1 MASGSKLVTKS
12 GGKTSEPGVTRKPVV
27 AGGKPPIKSALKPP
41 VKMIKG
47 KATTSGG
54 KPKSLASKRS
64 DSDEDDDSEED
75 DDEDDS
81 EESSDDDSDDHSKK
95 TSKKPLA
102 GGKKPVLKPGAVR
115 NPIGGARP
123 PRPAIITRPGVPTQ
137 PFRPVAPR
145 ILFTPR
151 TQARP
156 PTPGG
161 TTPPRPTG
169 EGPGFPVRPPLA
181 PNVPAT
187 SAADS
192 QSPAIPGPNN
202 PPANYQG
209 PPPAGPP
216 NNFPGGHP
224 GNPANPATMGPNYHM
239 PPNDRLQ
246 AKLLTFLSS
255 PSTSDRHKVLIIHI

>member
-1 MASGSKLVTKS
+1 M
-12 GGKTSEPGVTRKPVV
+12 
-27 AGGKPPIKSALKPP
+27 
-41 VKMIKG
+41 
-47 KATTSGG
+47 
-54 KPKSLASKRS
+54 
-64 DSDEDDDSEED
+64 
-75 DDEDDS
+75 
-81 EESSDDDSDDHSKK
+81 
-95 TSKKPLA
+95 
-102 GGKKPVLKPGAVR
+102 LKPGAVR

-224 GNPANPATMGPNYHM
+224 GILLILQPWVPTTTCHLDPVTTPHRGIIPPPHPPALTSSRTTGALVLMEEEGVTRTPLARAMDHPAPGGTSPLTPPLSILGPALPILGAPTTLCIQAQGLILVV
-239 PPNDRLQ
+239 PPILGP
-246 AKLLTFLSS
+246 AA
-255 PSTSDRHKVLIIHI
+255 PS